1 MDRTPE
7 KRDVMSLGGG
17 QPPMPWVTACAREVW
32 IRRYTG
38 RILRSWF
45 RREAPLG
52 LAWTYA
58 NWIRKRLS
66 ELYEQPLLKVFVER
80 TFREPGDREG

>member
-1 MDRTPE
+1 MDRAPE
-7 KRDVMSLGGG
+7 KWGVTSSGRGRSET
-17 QPPMPWVTACAREVW
+17 PWATACAREVW

-38 RILRSWF
+38 RILEAWF

-52 LAWTYA
+52 LTWTYA

-66 ELYEQPLLKVFVER
+66 DLYEQPLLKAFVER
-80 TFREPGDREG
+80 TFREPGDRVG